1 MHLPYHLLIKSAGW
15 RFAVLELSAFL
26 FELIN
31 RFDFAIP
38 PTLRVHR
45 GAAAVMVP
53 MLEGELDKG
62 TQLPLFVR
70 HAAFSE

>member
-15 RFAVLELSAFL
+15 RFVVLELSAFL

-31 RFDFAIP
+31 RFDFAIS

-53 MLEGELDKG
+53 MLEGELEKG